1 MVMFILYY
9 LYSNIR
15 LVTRAAGNDN
25 YPKVYVTRKKMKK
38 AQVQAAK
45 AGNKPLAKQ
54 WKKAQ
59 LPYKKML
66 NALSGAM
73 KDKQIT
79 TLSGWFH
86 SPLRVGER
94 AIISGVNGFSILTSP
109 ILTILEVS
117 NDSIVFETEN
127 TIYHLVHT
135 PET

>member
-1 MVMFILYY
+1 MT
-9 LYSNIR
+9 N
-15 LVTRAAGNDN
+15 
-25 YPKVYVTRKKMKK
+25 RKHH
-38 AQVQAAK
+38 V
-45 AGNKPLAKQ
+45 
-54 WKKAQ
+54 
-59 LPYKKML
+59 
-66 NALSGAM
+66 

-135 PET
+135 PETLSEVMCD

>member
-1 MVMFILYY
+1 MTLQKECEHYDK
-9 LYSNIR
+9 S
-15 LVTRAAGNDN
+15 
-25 YPKVYVTRKKMKK
+25 K
-38 AQVQAAK
+38 A
-45 AGNKPLAKQ
+45 PCE
-54 WKKAQ
+54 
-59 LPYKKML
+59 
-66 NALSGAM
+66 
-73 KDKQIT
+73 T

-135 PET
+135 PETVSEVMCA

>member
-1 MVMFILYY
+1 MPPYMNTQTNIY
-9 LYSNIR
+9 LY
-15 LVTRAAGNDN
+15 
-25 YPKVYVTRKKMKK
+25 RKDISFELLGYIKTSHE
-38 AQVQAAK
+38 
-45 AGNKPLAKQ
+45 KQ
-54 WKKAQ
+54 IFYDATKGSVNTMTNRKHHV
-59 LPYKKML
+59 
-66 NALSGAM
+66 

-135 PET
+135 PETVSEVMCA

>member
-1 MVMFILYY
+1 MT
-9 LYSNIR
+9 N
-15 LVTRAAGNDN
+15 
-25 YPKVYVTRKKMKK
+25 RKHH
-38 AQVQAAK
+38 V
-45 AGNKPLAKQ
+45 
-54 WKKAQ
+54 
-59 LPYKKML
+59 
-66 NALSGAM
+66 

-127 TIYHLVHT
+127 TIYHWFIYQR
-135 PET
+135 PYRK

>member
-1 MVMFILYY
+1 MT
-9 LYSNIR
+9 N
-15 LVTRAAGNDN
+15 
-25 YPKVYVTRKKMKK
+25 RKHH
-38 AQVQAAK
+38 V
-45 AGNKPLAKQ
+45 
-54 WKKAQ
+54 
-59 LPYKKML
+59 
-66 NALSGAM
+66 

-135 PET
+135 PETVTNGILASESVIRDLYHSGLNS